1 MKVSDVRKG
10 KSQSF
15 TKALTPETP
24 SINVKKVNGS
34 LRKTS
39 PHRPLHAFFP
49 PKSVDVQRPPC
60 A

>member
-24 SINVKKVNGS
+24 SINVKKSKRLPAENVT
-34 LRKTS
+34 TS
-39 PHRPLHAFFP
+39 TLTRVSP